1 MSKLITSPLTTGV
14 DDLVLPWETAVPLFR
29 MHLASLMLKRG
40 MSVIEL
46 TEKLNDFKDTALLEE
61 LFKELFAV
69 DVDAPKMSIA
79 IGDRSYEAAMSL
91 NIACNEGVI
100 IKTNLIPRAP
110 VVTAADLTIDA
121 VVGAIAEAY
130 PDYTVWCD
138 GDERV
143 YVDEGD
149 DDPNLMSVKD
159 AYQKYIVDAGK

>member
-40 MSVIEL
+40 MSVVEL
-46 TEKLNDFKDTALLEE
+46 TEKLSDFKDTTLLEE
-61 LFKELFAV
+61 LFKELFA
-69 DVDAPKMSIA
+69 DDAPKIAISIA
-79 IGDRSYEAAMSL
+79 DRRYEATMSL
-91 NIACNEGVI
+91 SIACNEGVI
-100 IKTNLIPRAP
+100 LNTDLTPRTP
-110 VVTAADLTIDA
+110 VVNVAELTIDE
-121 VVGAIAEAY
+121 VVVAIAEAY

-159 AYQKYIVDAGK
+159 AYQKYIVETGK